1 MNDYGHVDNNT
12 PSLSISLYKEYRNKG
27 IGKQLMI
34 EMIMLLRNKGYKQ
47 VSLSVQ
53 KANYAVKMYLKLGFK
68 TIKETEDEF
77 VMVKNII

>member
-1 MNDYGHVDNNT
+1 
-12 PSLSISLYKEYRNKG
+12 
-27 IGKQLMI
+27 
-34 EMIMLLRNKGYKQ
+34 MLLRNKGYKQ